1 MRFKAMPEEAWY
13 RETQAHSRTHDWGEN
28 QAEVGIWGVAGS
40 WLFVRRFEAV
50 FEAISEN
57 ALLSLRRFEFHR
69 WSLLFYVFRIIAAKS
84 RRNVVIWLP

>member
-40 WLFVRRFEAV
+40 RL

-57 ALLSLRRFEFHR
+57 ALLSLRRIEFHR